1 MQFLVRLKNRYLV
14 ASASI
19 VVILCMLMAGSL
31 FLRTPTTQAST
42 LSNSKVTVYHS
53 VTKGTIAPAGIADPR
68 HPPQQAATQASI
80 KTHFD
85 KGQRQLPKAASQGT
99 AASQI
104 SASDSERQAGNI
116 LRNFNGVSSL
126 DSEVTNFGAEF
137 EPPDQGLCVGN
148 GFVLEPVNSAF
159 TIYRTDGSVV
169 LGPLNVNVLFDEGLT
184 QFTSDPRCYFDKSTN
199 TWVAIVLFIG
209 TDASGNFI
217 NESRTDI
224 AVNHSGDPTRPW
236 TVYHLESND
245 DGTGGMPS
253 HPGCP

>member
-53 VTKGTIAPAGIADPR
+53 VTKGTITPAGIADPR
-68 HPPQQAATQASI
+68 HPPQQAATQATLQSHVI
-80 KTHFD
+80 
-85 KGQRQLPKAASQGT
+85 KGQRQIPKMAGLST
-99 AASQI
+99 AASGQI
-104 SASDSERQAGNI
+104 SASDSEHQAGNI

-126 DSEVTNFGAEF
+126 DSEVTNFNAEF

-159 TIYRTDGSVV
+159 TIYRTNGSVV
-169 LGPLNVNVLFDEGLT
+169 LGPLNE
-184 QFTSDPRCYFDKSTN
+184 
-199 TWVAIVLFIG
+199 IG
-209 TDASGNFI
+209 
-217 NESRTDI
+217 R
-224 AVNHSGDPTRPW
+224 
-236 TVYHLESND
+236 
-245 DGTGGMPS
+245 
-253 HPGCP
+253 